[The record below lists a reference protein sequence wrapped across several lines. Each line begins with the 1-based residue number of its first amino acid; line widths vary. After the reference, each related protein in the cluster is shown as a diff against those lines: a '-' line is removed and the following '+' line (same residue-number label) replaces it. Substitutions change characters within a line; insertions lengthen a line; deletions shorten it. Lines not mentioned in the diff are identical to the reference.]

1 MAQHTG
7 DYCDWA
13 SSSVNGWDD
22 LEFADNTYY
31 GRLWMR

>member
-22 LEFADNTYY
+22 LEFTDNTYY
-31 GRLWMR
+31 GRL